1 MQIPVNRFK
10 VGLKADV
17 PLIGLW
23 SSLASNIASEIVS
36 LAGFDWIV
44 LDAEHGP
51 SNEMGMLAQLQ
62 AISASDTSAIIRVA
76 DNDRIL
82 IKRALDIGA
91 QTIIVPQVESIDEA
105 RAAVAATRY
114 PPDGIRGVGP
124 MARTSRYGGV
134 EGYLK
139 SAGAQTCLIA
149 MCEST
154 RGLDSLADIAR
165 VPNVDGVLLGPQDL
179 AADMEHLDD
188 PAHPDVD
195 AALVNAV
202 ETLHSAGTP
211 AGIMVGSIAEASRW
225 LMAGCRFV
233 GCSSDA
239 ALLRK
244 SAQDLASGLLAASSS
259 KCQ

>member
-76 DNDRIL
+76 D
-82 IKRALDIGA
+82 K
-91 QTIIVPQVESIDEA
+91 TIIVPQVESIDEA
-105 RAAVAATRY
+105 RAAVAATRC

-179 AADMEHLDD
+179 AADMGHLGD